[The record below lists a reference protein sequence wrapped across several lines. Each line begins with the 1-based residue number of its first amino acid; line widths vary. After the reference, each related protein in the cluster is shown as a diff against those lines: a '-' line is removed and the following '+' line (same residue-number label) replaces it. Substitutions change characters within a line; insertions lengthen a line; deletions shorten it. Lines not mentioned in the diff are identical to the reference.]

1 MSKMAKILLW
11 LVGGFVGLALLFF
24 FVLAPILKNSTKK
37 HSPEQTVTYNQG
49 DLQIDLFYCSPSKKD
64 RVIFGE
70 LIPYGEVWRTGANE
84 ASTFTT
90 NKDLWIDGQTLA
102 AGTYSLWTIPDREQ
116 WQVIFNSKMYPWGV
130 NFTDQKPQR
139 EAEFDAVVATAT
151 VSESISVQE
160 EFSINVIDSDPEG
173 VMILLFAWDNVVV
186 PLNMELK

>member
-1 MSKMAKILLW
+1 MSKIAKILLW

-24 FVLAPILKNSTKK
+24 FVLAPILKNNTKK

-70 LIPYGEVWRTGANE
+70 LVPYGEVWRTGANE

-90 NKDLWIDGQTLA
+90 NKDLTIGGQTLP
-102 AGTYSLWTIPDREQ
+102 AGAYSLWTIPDREQ
-116 WQVIFNSKMYPWGV
+116 WQIIFNSKMYPWGV

-139 EAEFDAVVATAT
+139 EVEFDAVVATAT

>member
-1 MSKMAKILLW
+1 MSKMANILLW
-11 LVGGFVGLALLFF
+11 LVGGFVGLGLLFF

>member
-1 MSKMAKILLW
+1 MSKIAKILLW

-24 FVLAPILKNSTKK
+24 FVLAPILKNNTKK

-49 DLQIDLFYCSPSKKD
+49 DLQIDLFYCAPSKKD

-70 LIPYGEVWRTGANE
+70 LVPYGEVWRTGANE

-90 NKDLWIDGQTLA
+90 NKDLSIDGQTLA

-130 NFTDQKPQR
+130 NFTDQK
-139 EAEFDAVVATAT
+139 TAT
-151 VSESISVQE
+151 GGRI
-160 EFSINVIDSDPEG
+160 
-173 VMILLFAWDNVVV
+173 
-186 PLNMELK
+186 